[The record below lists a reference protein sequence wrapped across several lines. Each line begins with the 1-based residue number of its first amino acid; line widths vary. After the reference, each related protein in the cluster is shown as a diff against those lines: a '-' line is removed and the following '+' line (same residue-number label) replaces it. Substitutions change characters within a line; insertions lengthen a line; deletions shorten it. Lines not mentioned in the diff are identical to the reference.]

1 MKISSNKKYLDDVK
15 RYSVAISKIKD
26 SSIQRKYKSILADF
40 QTQIELIDT
49 AHSSL
54 QLDPVG
60 VRPSVEKSVQLRQE
74 LDTMC
79 DDVLNNT

>member
-15 RYSVAISKIKD
+15 RYSIAISKIKD